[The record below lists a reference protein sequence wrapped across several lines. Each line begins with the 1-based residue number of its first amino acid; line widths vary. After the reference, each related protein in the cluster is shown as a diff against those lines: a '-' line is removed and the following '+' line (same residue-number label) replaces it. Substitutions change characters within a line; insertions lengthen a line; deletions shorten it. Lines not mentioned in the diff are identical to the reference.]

1 MASLVEMER
10 ELTIERTRAGL
21 DVARQLGREGSRK

>member
-1 MASLVEMER
+1 MEQ

-21 DVARQLGREGSRK
+21 QVARQLGRKAVENAR

>member
-1 MASLVEMER
+1 MER

-21 DVARQLGREGSRK
+21 NVARQLGREGGRKDR